1 MLEFFAA
8 VGILATLPVVIV
20 VASIVIAAIR
30 DAFERNYNRFNK

>member
-20 VASIVIAAIR
+20 VATIVFAAIR
-30 DAFERNYNRFNK
+30 DAFSVNKNRFIK